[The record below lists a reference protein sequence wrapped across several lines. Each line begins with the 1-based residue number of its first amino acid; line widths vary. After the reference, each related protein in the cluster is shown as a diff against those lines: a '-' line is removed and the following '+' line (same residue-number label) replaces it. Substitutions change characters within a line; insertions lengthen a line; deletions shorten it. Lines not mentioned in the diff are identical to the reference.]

1 MQKVHLVNNLIL
13 KPKYLFFLSTFA
25 VTSSTAWV
33 TIGTVCP
40 APAVAVTPTVGAVSS
55 LAWPQLTVKDSPV
68 LNVVVFHCTVIHTLL
83 ALVIIS
89 VILSFLWLLL
99 TEDDILLRP
108 RIFHFFQPLFHHV
121 IYFLHWQHVTGGLA
135 CLLDNSIIVFECI
148 LYLFKSYTY
157 FV

>member
-13 KPKYLFFLSTFA
+13 KPKYLFILSTFA

-33 TIGTVCP
+33 TIGT
-40 APAVAVTPTVGAVSS
+40 AVAVTPTVGAVSS
-55 LAWPQLTVKDSPV
+55 LAWPQLIVKESPV
-68 LNVVVFHCTVIHTLL
+68 LNVVVIHCTVIRTLL
-83 ALVIIS
+83 AL

>member
-13 KPKYLFFLSTFA
+13 KPKYLFILSTFA

-33 TIGTVCP
+33 TIGT
-40 APAVAVTPTVGAVSS
+40 AVAVTPTVGAVSS
-55 LAWPQLTVKDSPV
+55 LAWPQLIVKESPV
-68 LNVVVFHCTVIHTLL
+68 LKVVVIHCTVIRTLL

-121 IYFLHWQHVTGGLA
+121 VKSYIFYIGSTLLTDNILT
-135 CLLDNSIIVFECI
+135 CLLNNIIIVSEYI
-148 LYLFKSYTY
+148 
-157 FV
+157 